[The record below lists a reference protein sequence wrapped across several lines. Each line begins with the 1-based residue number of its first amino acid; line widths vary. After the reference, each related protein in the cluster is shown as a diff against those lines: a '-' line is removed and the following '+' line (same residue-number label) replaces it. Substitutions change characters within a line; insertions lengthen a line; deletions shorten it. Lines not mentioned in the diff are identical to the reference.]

1 MNFENISIGI
11 GKTIVEFFSEEMVA
25 RVCRYLARA
34 KEIMIAQSHGWQTRN
49 KKDKSS
55 ETSLY
60 PYMNSCELY
69 CVQTWAGEQQGTRR
83 WCLKPLW
90 ELATLSALL
99 QRRSPASQQDVNSW
113 IEWVGCKQSPLPSP
127 PWWLRPQLPW
137 LSASSVASAH
147 PSPGQGQ
154 QLHWI
159 FYHQSRFIH

>member
-99 QRRSPASQQDVNSW
+99 QRQSPASQQNVNSW
-113 IEWVGCKQSPLPSP
+113 ISFRMSRLQTITFAL
-127 PWWLRPQLPW
+127 
-137 LSASSVASAH
+137 ASLVASASAAMALCKFCGKRTSFTWSGSTVTLNFL
-147 PSPGQGQ
+147 SP
-154 QLHWI
+154 I
-159 FYHQSRFIH
+159 